1 MAIAVKR
8 QSLGATKALPF
19 RRTPYPGPVGPRS
32 VPEWTVV
39 DLRDLVPLALAQ
51 LGHSEFDSGLGSG
64 LSSGKVAFPLRGS
77 CPSPEELPK
86 VGGFLTTRLPGSQ
99 AGQKGLNPG
108 CPSGP
113 FRFTSHGQN
122 IRLIRSESSGLPADS
137 QVISRKI
144 VEINNGGS
152 SISSGQ
158 WSWKWFQYRHVWR
171 RGSTNLC
178 YASIGSDRHQ
188 PS

>member
-1 MAIAVKR
+1 M
-8 QSLGATKALPF
+8 
-19 RRTPYPGPVGPRS
+19 GPSS
-32 VPEWTVV
+32 VPEWTEIG
-39 DLRDLVPLALAQ
+39 LRDLFPLALAQ
-51 LGHSEFDSGLGSG
+51 LGRSEFGLGLGPNSG
-64 LSSGKVAFPLRGS
+64 SGGVAFSLRGS

-86 VGGFLTTRLPGSQ
+86 VGGFLTTLLPGSQ

-152 SISSGQ
+152 NLSSGQ
-158 WSWKWFQYRHVWR
+158 WSWKWFQHRHVWR
-171 RGSTNLC
+171 RVSTNLC
-178 YASIGSDRHQ
+178 YASIGYGRHQ